1 LTVSER
7 IHTFGPA
14 GSLVGVVTLPPGDD
28 GDPGAGGARPF
39 VLLLNAGLVHRAGPF
54 GMHVQLARR
63 LAERGFRVLRFDQ
76 AGLGDSAGRSGAAI
90 NDQRAVLDA
99 RDAMDS
105 LRVRY
110 GAQRFVAGGLCS
122 GALNAHRVCLDD
134 ARVVGVWLLDGY
146 AYPTR
151 AYYRRLVKSKLVRP
165 ETWVASARRAL
176 THAKG
181 KLDTL
186 RGPSGAEASA
196 PASTPLHE
204 GDARASLFYVDWPPQ
219 KEARK
224 GLETMLERGARILFV
239 YSGGWS
245 KFVAEEQFDEMFPR
259 LARRQQVT
267 VRYQRHADHTYVS
280 LHARE
285 AMFRNVEE
293 FLRTIPEAM
302 SPGER

>member
-1 LTVSER
+1 MKISER

-28 GDPGAGGARPF
+28 GDPGAGNARPF

-54 GMHVQLARR
+54 RMHVELARR
-63 LAERGFRVLRFDQ
+63 LAELGFRVLRFDQ
-76 AGLGDSAGRSGAAI
+76 AGLGDSAARGGAAT
-90 NDQRAVLDA
+90 DDERAVLDA

-110 GAQRFVAGGLCS
+110 GAERFVAGGLCS
-122 GALNAHRVCLDD
+122 GALNAHRVCLAD
-134 ARVVGVWLLDGY
+134 ARVIGVWLLDGY

-151 AYYRRLVKSKLVRP
+151 AYYRRLVKSKLARP
-165 ETWVASARRAL
+165 ETWVATATRAL
-176 THAKG
+176 AHAKG

-186 RGPSGAEASA
+186 RAPRGAEASA
-196 PASTPLHE
+196 PASTPLPE
-204 GDARASLFYVDWPPQ
+204 GDARQSLFYLDWPPRSD
-219 KEARK
+219 ARAD
-224 GLETMLERGARILFV
+224 LETMLERGARILFV

-259 LARRQQVT
+259 LARRGQVT

-280 LHARE
+280 LDERE
-285 AMFRNVEE
+285 LMFRNVEE
-293 FLRTIPEAM
+293 FLRTIPEA
-302 SPGER
+302 SAPAPR